1 MDLKI
6 FGAVLI
12 GALVG
17 CGGSA
22 VDGSD
27 GGVPDGSLP
36 DGGSPAASSL
46 VVDVDW
52 LKANLGD
59 PNLQPV
65 DTRGALAFAAGRI
78 PGAIRLRPEQL
89 AMSDGDV
96 PSQVASPVL
105 AEPVLGDAGLRN
117 GSIAIVYGVPFEYD
131 PARVVWTL
139 HYYGHGDVRYLDGG
153 YDAWMD
159 AGGSIDTEPPTVD
172 ATDYAI
178 TDLNEELR
186 VTGAQ
191 VLSELGDAPYDMP
204 STQLVDARS
213 LAEYEAGRIPT
224 ARHVQWTANLEAG
237 LLRPVAE
244 IEALYAGLDPSA
256 PTVTYCQ
263 TGWRGSFAW
272 LTLTYIGYEDVRL
285 YDGSWAEWGNGNGT
299 FPVEQ

>member
-22 VDGSD
+22 VDGTD

-65 DTRGALAFAAGRI
+65 DTRGAPAFAAGRI

-117 GSIAIVYGVPFEYD
+117 GSTAVVYGEFPEYD

-139 HYYGHGDVRYLDGG
+139 EYYRHGDVRYLDGG
-153 YDAWMD
+153 YAAW
-159 AGGSIDTEPPTVD
+159 
-172 ATDYAI
+172 
-178 TDLNEELR
+178 
-186 VTGAQ
+186 
-191 VLSELGDAPYDMP
+191 
-204 STQLVDARS
+204 
-213 LAEYEAGRIPT
+213 
-224 ARHVQWTANLEAG
+224 
-237 LLRPVAE
+237 
-244 IEALYAGLDPSA
+244 
-256 PTVTYCQ
+256 
-263 TGWRGSFAW
+263 
-272 LTLTYIGYEDVRL
+272 
-285 YDGSWAEWGNGNGT
+285 
-299 FPVEQ
+299 